1 MIKDILKK
9 NRPNLGET
17 SINTY
22 SSIIKNLY
30 KKLTQKDNYDNATNY
45 FENNIETVMD
55 FLKDIPPSRRKTT
68 LASIVV
74 FLGDDTD
81 AKKYRVQMIKDAT
94 IYNQAMK
101 EQKKNGKETTNWIS
115 EDEIHKKYTNM
126 EKDIKHLW
134 NKKDLNTNEMNRLM
148 DYVIL
153 SLYIRIPPRRLMDY
167 INFKVRGDI
176 DEQKDNYMK
185 KQNFIFN
192 QYKTTKYYGKQEIP
206 ITIQLKNIVQRWTK
220 KHDNDYLIFD
230 IKTGK
235 QFNAPKLTQ
244 RLNSIFD
251 NKKISVNMLR
261 HVFITENVLKDT
273 PKLLELQATATAM
286 GHSIGQQALYKKD

>member
-30 KKLTQKDNYDNATNY
+30 KKLTQKDDYDNATNY
-45 FENNIETVMD
+45 FENNVDAVLE
-55 FLKDIPPSRRKTT
+55 FLKDIPSSRRKTT
-68 LASIVV
+68 LASVVV
-74 FLGDDTD
+74 FLGDT
-81 AKKYRVQMIKDAT
+81 KVKQYRDLMIKDAT
-94 IYNQAMK
+94 IYNNSMK
-101 EQKKNGKETTNWIS
+101 EQKKNGKETKNWIT

-126 EKDIKHLW
+126 EKDIRHLW
-134 NKKDLNTNEMNRLM
+134 NKKDLTNTEMNRLM

-167 INFKVRGDI
+167 IKFKVRNI
-176 DEQKDNYMK
+176 DEEKDNFMK
-185 KQNFIFN
+185 KQQFIFN
-192 QYKTTKYYGKQEIP
+192 QYKTEKYYGKQEIP
-206 ITIQLKNIVQRWTK
+206 ITIQLKNIIQRWSK

-230 IKTGK
+230 IKTGN
-235 QFNAPKLTQ
+235 QFTAPKLTQ

-261 HVFITENVLKDT
+261 HIFITENVLKDM
-273 PKLLELQATATAM
+273 PKLLELQAIATNM

>member
-30 KKLTQKDNYDNATNY
+30 KKLTQKDDYDNATNY
-45 FENNIETVMD
+45 FENNVDSVLE
-55 FLKDIPPSRRKTT
+55 FLKDIPSSRRKTT
-68 LASIVV
+68 LASVVV
-74 FLGDDTD
+74 FLGDT
-81 AKKYRVQMIKDAT
+81 KVKQYRDLMIKDAT
-94 IYNQAMK
+94 IYNQSMK
-101 EQKKNGKETTNWIS
+101 EQKKNGKETKNWIT

-126 EKDIKHLW
+126 EKDIRHLW
-134 NKKDLNTNEMNRLM
+134 NKKDLTNIEMNRLM

-167 INFKVRGDI
+167 IKFKVRNI
-176 DEQKDNYMK
+176 DEEKDNFMK
-185 KQNFIFN
+185 KQQFIFN
-192 QYKTTKYYGKQEIP
+192 QYKTEKYYGKQEIP
-206 ITIQLKNIVQRWTK
+206 ITIQLKNIVQRWSK

-230 IKTGK
+230 IKTGN
-235 QFNAPKLTQ
+235 QFTAPKLTQ

-261 HVFITENVLKDT
+261 HIFITENVLKDM
-273 PKLLELQATATAM
+273 PKLLELQTIATNM

>member
-30 KKLTQKDNYDNATNY
+30 KKLTQKDDYDEATHY
-45 FENNIETVMD
+45 FENNIENVME

-68 LASIVV
+68 LASVVV
-74 FLGDDTD
+74 FLGDTTD
-81 AKKYRVQMIKDAT
+81 AKKYREQMIKDAT
-94 IYNQAMK
+94 IYNQSIK

-134 NKKDLNTNEMNRLM
+134 NKKDLTTNEMNRLM

-167 INFKVRGDI
+167 IKFKVRNI
-176 DEQKDNYMK
+176 DEEKDNYMK
-185 KQNFIFN
+185 KQYFIFN
-192 QYKTTKYYGKQEIP
+192 QYKTEKYYGKQEIP
-206 ITIQLKNIVQRWTK
+206 ITIQLKNIVQRWSK

-230 IKTGK
+230 IKTGNP
-235 QFNAPKLTQ
+235 FTAPKLTQ

-261 HVFITENVLKDT
+261 HVFITENVLKDV
-273 PKLLELQATATAM
+273 PKLLQLQQTATAM